1 MSKRI
6 YEETAVIRQLNTRSD
21 VFVIPAT
28 KTIELMVNHACGIK
42 TWGKLDFLT
51 RIKKYVIVKKA
62 KLETTKKNIK
72 IPKNL
77 VEKRTNSKINLN
89 SYVNVNMKK
98 LKWLCLN

>member
-51 RIKKYVIVKKA
+51 RIKKYVIVQKSE
-62 KLETTKKNIK
+62 LETTKKIMR
-72 IPKNL
+72 IPKSV
-77 VEKRTNSKINLN
+77 VEKRTNSNAKINLN
-89 SYVNVNMKK
+89 SYVNANMKR
-98 LKWLCLN
+98 LK

>member
-62 KLETTKKNIK
+62 ELETTKKVIR
-72 IPKNL
+72 IPKSV
-77 VEKRTNSKINLN
+77 VEKRTNSNTKINLN
-89 SYVNVNMKK
+89 SYVNANMKR
-98 LKWLCLN
+98 LK

>member
-21 VFVIPAT
+21 VFVIPVT

-62 KLETTKKNIK
+62 ELETTKKAIR
-72 IPKNL
+72 IPKSV
-77 VEKRTNSKINLN
+77 VEKRTSSNAKINLN
-89 SYVNVNMKK
+89 SYVNANMKRVK
-98 LKWLCLN
+98 

>member
-21 VFVIPAT
+21 VFVIPAI

-62 KLETTKKNIK
+62 ELETTKKVIR
-72 IPKNL
+72 IPKSV
-77 VEKRTNSKINLN
+77 VEKRTSSNAKINLN
-89 SYVNVNMKK
+89 SYVNANMKR
-98 LKWLCLN
+98 LK

>member
-62 KLETTKKNIK
+62 ELKTTKKVIR
-72 IPKNL
+72 IPKSV
-77 VEKRTNSKINLN
+77 VEKRTNSNAKINLN
-89 SYVNVNMKK
+89 SYVNANIKR
-98 LKWLCLN
+98 LK

>member
-21 VFVIPAT
+21 VFIIPAI

-62 KLETTKKNIK
+62 ELETTKKVIR
-72 IPKNL
+72 IPKSV
-77 VEKRTNSKINLN
+77 VEKRTNSNAKINLN
-89 SYVNVNMKK
+89 NYVNANMKR
-98 LKWLCLN
+98 LK

>member
-62 KLETTKKNIK
+62 ELETTKKAIR
-72 IPKNL
+72 IPKSV
-77 VEKRTNSKINLN
+77 VEKRTNRNAKINLN
-89 SYVNVNMKK
+89 SYVNANMKR
-98 LKWLCLN
+98 LK

>member
-21 VFVIPAT
+21 VFVIPAI

-62 KLETTKKNIK
+62 ELETTKKAIR
-72 IPKNL
+72 IPKSV
-77 VEKRTNSKINLN
+77 VEKRISSNAKINLN
-89 SYVNVNMKK
+89 SYVNANMKR
-98 LKWLCLN
+98 LK

>member
-21 VFVIPAT
+21 VFVIPTT

-62 KLETTKKNIK
+62 ELETTKKAIR
-72 IPKNL
+72 IPKSV
-77 VEKRTNSKINLN
+77 VEKRTNSNAKINLN
-89 SYVNVNMKK
+89 SYVNANIKR
-98 LKWLCLN
+98 LK

>member
-21 VFVIPAT
+21 VFVIPAI

-62 KLETTKKNIK
+62 ELETTKKVIR
-72 IPKNL
+72 IPKSV
-77 VEKRTNSKINLN
+77 VEKRTNSNAKINLN
-89 SYVNVNMKK
+89 SYVNANMKR
-98 LKWLCLN
+98 LK

>member
-28 KTIELMVNHACGIK
+28 KIIELMVNHACGIK

-62 KLETTKKNIK
+62 ELETTKKAIR
-72 IPKNL
+72 IPKSV
-77 VEKRTNSKINLN
+77 VEKRTNSNTKINLN
-89 SYVNVNMKK
+89 SYVNANIKR
-98 LKWLCLN
+98 LK

>member
-21 VFVIPAT
+21 VFVIPVT

-62 KLETTKKNIK
+62 ELETTKKVIR
-72 IPKNL
+72 IPKSV
-77 VEKRTNSKINLN
+77 VEKRTNSNTKINLN
-89 SYVNVNMKK
+89 SYVNANMKR
-98 LKWLCLN
+98 LK

>member
-21 VFVIPAT
+21 VFVIPAI
-28 KTIELMVNHACGIK
+28 KTIELMINHACGIK

-62 KLETTKKNIK
+62 ELETTKKVIK
-72 IPKNL
+72 IPKSV
-77 VEKRTNSKINLN
+77 VEKRTNSNAKINLN
-89 SYVNVNMKK
+89 SYVNANMKR
-98 LKWLCLN
+98 LK

>member
-21 VFVIPAT
+21 VFIIPT
-28 KTIELMVNHACGIK
+28 IKTIELIVNHACGIK

-62 KLETTKKNIK
+62 ELETTKKAIR
-72 IPKNL
+72 IPKSV
-77 VEKRTNSKINLN
+77 VEKRTNSNAKINLN
-89 SYVNVNMKK
+89 SYVNANMKR
-98 LKWLCLN
+98 LK

>member
-21 VFVIPAT
+21 VFVIPT
-28 KTIELMVNHACGIK
+28 IKTIELMVNHACGIK

-62 KLETTKKNIK
+62 ELETTKKVIR
-72 IPKNL
+72 IPKSV
-77 VEKRTNSKINLN
+77 VEKRTNSNAKINLN
-89 SYVNVNMKK
+89 SYVNANMKR
-98 LKWLCLN
+98 LK

>member
-21 VFVIPAT
+21 VFIIPAT

-62 KLETTKKNIK
+62 ELETTKKVIR
-72 IPKNL
+72 IPKSV
-77 VEKRTNSKINLN
+77 VEKRTNSNTKINLN
-89 SYVNVNMKK
+89 SYVNANMKR
-98 LKWLCLN
+98 LK

>member
-6 YEETAVIRQLNTRSD
+6 YEETAVIRQLSTRSD

-62 KLETTKKNIK
+62 ELETTKKAIR
-72 IPKNL
+72 IPKSV
-77 VEKRTNSKINLN
+77 VEKRTNSNAKINLN
-89 SYVNVNMKK
+89 SYVNANMKR
-98 LKWLCLN
+98 LK

>member
-21 VFVIPAT
+21 VFVIPAI

-62 KLETTKKNIK
+62 ELETTKKVIK
-72 IPKNL
+72 IPKSV
-77 VEKRTNSKINLN
+77 VEKRTNSNAKINLN
-89 SYVNVNMKK
+89 SYVNANMKR
-98 LKWLCLN
+98 LK

>member
-21 VFVIPAT
+21 VFIIPAT

-62 KLETTKKNIK
+62 ELETTKKVIR
-72 IPKNL
+72 IPKSV
-77 VEKRTNSKINLN
+77 VEKRTSSNAKINLN
-89 SYVNVNMKK
+89 SYVNANMKR
-98 LKWLCLN
+98 LK

>member
-6 YEETAVIRQLNTRSD
+6 YEETAVIRQLNSRSD

-62 KLETTKKNIK
+62 ELETTKKVIR
-72 IPKNL
+72 IPKSV
-77 VEKRTNSKINLN
+77 VEKRTNSNSKINLN
-89 SYVNVNMKK
+89 SYVNANMKR
-98 LKWLCLN
+98 LK

>member
-51 RIKKYVIVKKA
+51 RNKKYVIVKKA
-62 KLETTKKNIK
+62 ELETTKKAIR
-72 IPKNL
+72 IPKSV
-77 VEKRTNSKINLN
+77 VEKRTNSNAKINLN
-89 SYVNVNMKK
+89 SYVNANMKR
-98 LKWLCLN
+98 LK

>member
-6 YEETAVIRQLNTRSD
+6 YEETAVIRQLNSRSD

-51 RIKKYVIVKKA
+51 LIKKYVIVKKA
-62 KLETTKKNIK
+62 ELETTKKVIR
-72 IPKNL
+72 IPKSV
-77 VEKRTNSKINLN
+77 VEKRTNSNAKINLN
-89 SYVNVNMKK
+89 SYVNANMKR
-98 LKWLCLN
+98 LK

>member
-51 RIKKYVIVKKA
+51 RIKKYVIVK
-62 KLETTKKNIK
+62 
-72 IPKNL
+72 
-77 VEKRTNSKINLN
+77 
-89 SYVNVNMKK
+89 
-98 LKWLCLN
+98 

>member
-6 YEETAVIRQLNTRSD
+6 YEETAVIRQLNSRSD
-21 VFVIPAT
+21 VFVIPVT

-62 KLETTKKNIK
+62 ELETTKKVIR
-72 IPKNL
+72 IPKSV
-77 VEKRTNSKINLN
+77 VEKRTNSNAKINLN
-89 SYVNVNMKK
+89 SYVNANMKR
-98 LKWLCLN
+98 LK

>member
-21 VFVIPAT
+21 VFVIPAI
-28 KTIELMVNHACGIK
+28 KTIELTVNHACGIK

-62 KLETTKKNIK
+62 ELETTKKVIR
-72 IPKNL
+72 IPKSV
-77 VEKRTNSKINLN
+77 VEKRTNSNTKINLN
-89 SYVNVNMKK
+89 SYVNANMKR
-98 LKWLCLN
+98 LK

>member
-28 KTIELMVNHACGIK
+28 KTIELMVNHVCGIK

-62 KLETTKKNIK
+62 ELETTKKVIR
-72 IPKNL
+72 IPKSV
-77 VEKRTNSKINLN
+77 VEKRTNSNAKINLN
-89 SYVNVNMKK
+89 SYVNANMKR
-98 LKWLCLN
+98 LK

>member
-62 KLETTKKNIK
+62 ESETTKKVIR
-72 IPKNL
+72 IPKSV
-77 VEKRTNSKINLN
+77 VEKRTNSNAKINLN
-89 SYVNVNMKK
+89 SYVNANMKR
-98 LKWLCLN
+98 LK

>member
-21 VFVIPAT
+21 VFVIPAI

-62 KLETTKKNIK
+62 ELETTKKVIR
-72 IPKNL
+72 IPKSV
-77 VEKRTNSKINLN
+77 VEKRTNSNGRINLN
-89 SYVNVNMKK
+89 SYVNANMKR
-98 LKWLCLN
+98 LK

>member
-21 VFVIPAT
+21 VFIIPAT

-51 RIKKYVIVKKA
+51 RIKKYVIVKKVE
-62 KLETTKKNIK
+62 LETTKKVIR
-72 IPKNL
+72 IPKSV
-77 VEKRTNSKINLN
+77 VEKRTNSNAKINLN
-89 SYVNVNMKK
+89 SYVNANMKK
-98 LKWLCLN
+98 LK

>member
-21 VFVIPAT
+21 VFVIPAI

-62 KLETTKKNIK
+62 ELETTKKAIR
-72 IPKNL
+72 IPKSV
-77 VEKRTNSKINLN
+77 VEKRTNSNTKINLN
-89 SYVNVNMKK
+89 SYVNANIKR
-98 LKWLCLN
+98 LK

>member
-21 VFVIPAT
+21 VFVIPAI
-28 KTIELMVNHACGIK
+28 KTIELMVKHACRIK

-62 KLETTKKNIK
+62 ELETTKKAIR
-72 IPKNL
+72 IPKSV
-77 VEKRTNSKINLN
+77 VEKRTNSNAKINLN
-89 SYVNVNMKK
+89 SYVNANMKR
-98 LKWLCLN
+98 LK

>member
-21 VFVIPAT
+21 VFIIPVT

-62 KLETTKKNIK
+62 ELETTKKAIR
-72 IPKNL
+72 IPKSV
-77 VEKRTNSKINLN
+77 VEKRTSSNAKINLN
-89 SYVNVNMKK
+89 SYVNANMKR
-98 LKWLCLN
+98 LK

>member
-21 VFVIPAT
+21 VFIIPAT
-28 KTIELMVNHACGIK
+28 KTIELMVHHACGIK

-62 KLETTKKNIK
+62 ELETTKKVIR
-72 IPKNL
+72 IPKSV
-77 VEKRTNSKINLN
+77 VEKRTNSNAKINLN
-89 SYVNVNMKK
+89 SYVNANMKR
-98 LKWLCLN
+98 LK

>member
-1 MSKRI
+1 MSKQI

-62 KLETTKKNIK
+62 ELETTKKAIR
-72 IPKNL
+72 IPKSV
-77 VEKRTNSKINLN
+77 VEKRTNSNAKINLN
-89 SYVNVNMKK
+89 SYVNANMKR
-98 LKWLCLN
+98 LK

>member
-21 VFVIPAT
+21 VFVIPTT
-28 KTIELMVNHACGIK
+28 KTIELMVNHTCGIK

-62 KLETTKKNIK
+62 ELETTKKVIR
-72 IPKNL
+72 IPKSV
-77 VEKRTNSKINLN
+77 VEKRTNSNAKINLN
-89 SYVNVNMKK
+89 SYVNTNMKR
-98 LKWLCLN
+98 LK

>member
-21 VFVIPAT
+21 VFIIPT
-28 KTIELMVNHACGIK
+28 IKTIELIVNHACGIK

-62 KLETTKKNIK
+62 ELETTKKVIR
-72 IPKNL
+72 IPKSV
-77 VEKRTNSKINLN
+77 VEKRTNSNAKINLN
-89 SYVNVNMKK
+89 SYVNANMKR
-98 LKWLCLN
+98 LK

>member
-51 RIKKYVIVKKA
+51 RIKKYVIVKKEEL
-62 KLETTKKNIK
+62 KTTKKVIR
-72 IPKNL
+72 IPKSV
-77 VEKRTNSKINLN
+77 VEKRTNSNAKINLN
-89 SYVNVNMKK
+89 SYVNANMKR
-98 LKWLCLN
+98 LK

>member
-62 KLETTKKNIK
+62 ELETTKKAIR
-72 IPKNL
+72 IPKSV
-77 VEKRTNSKINLN
+77 VEKRTSSNSKINLN
-89 SYVNVNMKK
+89 SYVNSNMKR
-98 LKWLCLN
+98 LK